1 MNDTHTASQRACIV
15 KTLHYI
21 EQDLIKRIMASIDD
35 AESAANAKFDAENI
49 RFEHRSPANAEYFML
64 VMFAELFDRI
74 HNGDRTVGRLI
85 LTMEA
90 NRLGIST
97 DLTGL

>member
-1 MNDTHTASQRACIV
+1 M
-15 KTLHYI
+15 TLI
-21 EQDLIKRIMASIDD
+21 EA
-35 AESAANAKFDAENI
+35 AEAAANANFQTENI

-64 VMFAELFDRI
+64 IIFAELFDRL
-74 HNGDRTVGRLI
+74 HGGDRTVGRLI

-97 DLTGL
+97 DLTWE